1 VIEPYWQDSHRAIYC
16 KDCRDMS
23 ELPDGSVQ
31 CVPTSPPYWGLR
43 KYSGENYGLGEDNI
57 ANLPYGEIDKVI

>member
-1 VIEPYWQDSHRAIYC
+1 
-16 KDCRDMS
+16 MS